1 MVNYILYSRLE
12 IAICYANEGL
22 RAKFSLEDIG
32 ENSIM
37 VANCVQVLKASVVSP
52 LSLNIR

>member
-37 VANCVQVLKASVVSP
+37 VANRVQVFKTPVVSP